1 MSISKSLTK
10 KDLYYVS
17 IEIPDNVD
25 VKINGKMVT
34 VQGPKGALSRDFS
47 KCPVQIEFFDERK
60 IIIIRAVNFKK
71 FSKASVGTI
80 AAHIK
85 NMIKGVTSGFKYILK
100 IVYSHFPIT
109 VEVKEDLREVW
120 IKSFKGEKGIRKAK
134 ITGDDVSISVSGDEI
149 VITGI
154 NIENVGQ
161 TAANICQAARIKG
174 LDPRVFQDGIY
185 LYSKGVAP

>member
-1 MSISKSLTK
+1 MSTNEVPIKRCLHHV
-10 KDLYYVS
+10 L
-17 IEIPDNVD
+17 IEIPKNVS
-25 VKINGKMVT
+25 VKIDGKMVII
-34 VQGPKGALSRDFS
+34 QGPKGVISRDFS
-47 KCPVQIEFFDERK
+47 KCPVQIEFVNNK
-60 IIIIRAVNFKK
+60 NIIIKAINYKK
-71 FSKASVGTI
+71 FSKANVETV

-85 NMIKGVTSGFKYILK
+85 NMIRGVTKGFKYILK

-134 ITGDDVSISVSGDEI
+134 IFGSDVSVSVSGDEI
-149 VITGI
+149 IITGI

-161 TAANICQAARIKG
+161 TAANICQTARIKG

-185 LYSKGVAP
+185 LYSKGEIS